1 MTGMK
6 DMKYRK
12 MWVLKNNEIDMVII
26 PGKIYE
32 KIGSYMDEM
41 IENYEIYEEIK
52 DRMDAK
58 EADFVDG
65 AEVLKKFNVSL

>member
-1 MTGMK
+1 
-6 DMKYRK
+6 
-12 MWVLKNNEIDMVII
+12 MVII

-52 DRMDAK
+52 DRIDSK
-58 EADFVDG
+58 PTDFVDG